1 MRKSVCR
8 YAPST
13 DLRSAVSTYPRCVD
27 DFDKLFYIR
36 VYKESLSWIPTHR
49 GYVDTDCHTA
59 STYILFSVDSWA
71 IAIVL
76 VSKRLGYGLDTLGYG
91 FLRMYHN
98 VIQCSMSTVFM
109 NRRKYA
115 QNRDD

>member
-1 MRKSVCR
+1 M
-8 YAPST
+8 
-13 DLRSAVSTYPRCVD
+13 YPACVD

-36 VYKESLSWIPTHR
+36 VYKKSLSWIPTHR

-76 VSKRLGYGLDTLGYG
+76 VSKRLGYGLDTSWIRLDTG
-91 FLRMYHN
+91 F
-98 VIQCSMSTVFM
+98 
-109 NRRKYA
+109 
-115 QNRDD
+115 